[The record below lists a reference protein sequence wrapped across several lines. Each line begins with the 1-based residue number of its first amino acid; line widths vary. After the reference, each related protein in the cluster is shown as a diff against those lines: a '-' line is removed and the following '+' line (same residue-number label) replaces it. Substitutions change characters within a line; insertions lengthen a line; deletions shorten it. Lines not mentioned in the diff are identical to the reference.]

1 MAIKPDDKSAHR
13 ETSAFPTEVDVTL
26 ARAERWIAEMQEL
39 IERAKKLLDDSTRYF
54 PERS

>member
-39 IERAKKLLDDSTRYF
+39 IERAKKLLEDSTRYF